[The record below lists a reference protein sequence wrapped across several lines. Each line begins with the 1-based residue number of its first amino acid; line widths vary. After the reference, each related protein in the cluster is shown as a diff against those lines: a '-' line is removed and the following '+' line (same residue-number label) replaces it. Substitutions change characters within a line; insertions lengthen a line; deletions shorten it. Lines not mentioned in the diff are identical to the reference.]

1 MKEKEKSL
9 EEKIEKL
16 RERKKKGYLNQVINE
31 VTPIKSIVIQTPE
44 EEWEE
49 IKKSIFGD

>member
-1 MKEKEKSL
+1 MKEKETSL
-9 EEKIEKL
+9 EEKIAKL

-31 VTPIKSIVIQTPE
+31 VTPIKPTVIKTSE

-49 IKKSIFGD
+49 IKKSIFDE